1 MVRLPW
7 RKTSGDQSGE
17 SAGTAPEDA
26 AGDAAGTAPEDAAG
40 TAAGDEAGEGDGN
53 GGDPDDE
60 PLVSCNCQ
68 DGTISVYEDRVGI
81 ERTSR
86 SKFDDKVIPMD
97 EISGVGYS
105 TGIVIGYIQI
115 EQAGFENSD
124 GGFLSS
130 PVDANTLHFG
140 HGVRDCASEARDAIL
155 ERAGGDAGVE
165 FDTVG

>member
-7 RKTSGDQSGE
+7 QKKSGDQSE
-17 SAGTAPEDA
+17 EPAGTAPEDA
-26 AGDAAGTAPEDAAG
+26 AGDAAGTA
-40 TAAGDEAGEGDGN
+40 AGDEAGDGN

-60 PLVSCNCQ
+60 SLVSCNCQ
-68 DGTISVYEDRVGI
+68 DGTIAVYEGRVEI

-86 SKFDDKVIPMD
+86 SKFDDKTIPMG

-155 ERAGGDAGVE
+155 ERAGGDAGVA
-165 FDTVG
+165 FDTVD